1 MDNRATSPD
10 ATSGL
15 GRLLAPQSIA
25 VVGASNQLA
34 GIGGMLFA
42 NLKRSFS
49 GPLYP
54 VHPKA
59 PEIQGIPAHANLLE
73 IEHPVDMAVVVVGAA
88 QVEAVVE
95 QAIAKGVGG
104 LVLLSSGF
112 AEAGPEGQALQTRI
126 AARAREGG
134 LRIIG
139 PNCIGYLNLA
149 CGVMANFALSPQ
161 EPMPPGGGVA
171 LVSQSGGFGS
181 HLLTK
186 GLLTGLKLGWF
197 VSTGNEMDVNLA
209 VTLCWLVERPEV
221 KVLLL
226 FSETMRDPEL
236 FIHAARR
243 AHALDKPLI
252 VLKTGRSEA
261 AARAALSHTASVV
274 GAGDVFDAVCRQYG
288 VVIAESME
296 QMLDL
301 GLIFQDG
308 RRVQGDRV
316 GIVTAS
322 GGTGVLL
329 ADEASR
335 NGLTVP
341 TLPDPQQAALRE
353 VMHTPFFGNLS
364 NPVDTTAAVNIDS
377 MTRVL
382 ALLGASPSTD
392 MLSVVTWAHVKPMT
406 DALVDL
412 YQKIDKPL
420 AVLSTDLV
428 DDLKQAG
435 VPTYTDPRRVA
446 HALTALYRHSTRPP
460 LDEPPAP
467 PVDAA
472 RIQRALRHLP
482 HKDGE
487 CTLMEVHGKRLLAE
501 YGIPVTRE
509 YWLHDVDDAVAAAAR
524 LTGKVALKVMSPQ
537 LAHKSDVGALRL
549 DLEGDAA
556 IRAAWHDM
564 LEEVAARAPEALLDG
579 VLVQEMV
586 PARMELTCGLQ
597 RDPLFGPMVAV
608 GLGGVLIEQL
618 AQTVLLRP
626 PFTLNMA
633 HHALAQL
640 LDGRLLKGRRG
651 LSEDEQHAIARIMC
665 GIGQLG
671 LELAQIDEID
681 LNPIRVEGGRAVVA
695 DALVVLR
702 AAVDALPSPASR

>member
-1 MDNRATSPD
+1 MNSVTSPD
-10 ATSGL
+10 ISGL
-15 GRLLAPQSIA
+15 ERLLAPQSIA

-42 NLKRSFS
+42 NLKRSFA

-54 VHPKA
+54 VHPKD
-59 PEIQGIPAHANLLE
+59 PEIQGIPAHASLLE

-112 AEAGPEGQALQTRI
+112 AEAGPDGQVLQTRI

-149 CGVMANFALSPQ
+149 SGVMANFALSPQ

-209 VTLCWLVERPEV
+209 VTLRWLVERAEV

-226 FSETMRDPEL
+226 FSETMRDPEV
-236 FIHAARR
+236 FIDAARR

-274 GAGDVFDAVCRQYG
+274 GAGEVFDAVCRQYG

-335 NGLTVP
+335 SGLTVP
-341 TLPDPQQAALRE
+341 TLPDPEQAALRE

-428 DDLKQAG
+428 DDLKQVG

-446 HALTALYRHSTRPP
+446 HALAALYRHSTRPP

-467 PVDAA
+467 PVDAG
-472 RIQRALRHLP
+472 RIQHALRHLQCQ
-482 HKDGE
+482 DGE
-487 CTLMEVHGKRLLAE
+487 RTLMEVHGKRLLAE

-509 YWLHDVDDAVAAAAR
+509 YWVHDVDDAVAAAAR
-524 LTGKVALKVMSPQ
+524 LVGKVALKVMSPQ
-537 LAHKSDVGALRL
+537 LPHKSDVGALRL

-564 LEEVAARAPEALLDG
+564 LKEVAARAPEALLDG

-597 RDPLFGPMVAV
+597 RDPLFGAMVAV

-626 PFTLNMA
+626 PFTVNTA
-633 HHALAQL
+633 RHALGQL
-640 LDGRLLKGRRG
+640 LDGRLVKGRRG

-665 GIGQLG
+665 GVGQIG

-681 LNPIRVEGGRAVVA
+681 LNPIRVKDGRAVAA

-702 AAVDALPSPASR
+702 NAADTFPSPASR

>member
-1 MDNRATSPD
+1 MDSAVSPD
-10 ATSGL
+10 TAGL
-15 GRLLAPQSIA
+15 ERLLAPQSIA

-34 GIGGMLFA
+34 SIGGMIFA
-42 NLKRSFS
+42 NLKRSFA

-54 VHPKA
+54 VHPKNS
-59 PEIQGIPAHANLLE
+59 EIQGIPAHASLAE
-73 IEHPVDMAVVVVGAA
+73 IGHPVDMAVVGVGAA

-95 QAIAKGVGG
+95 QAIEKNVGG

-112 AEAGPEGQALQTRI
+112 AEAGPDGHALQVRI
-126 AARAREGG
+126 AARAQAGG

-139 PNCIGYLNLA
+139 PNCIGYLNIA
-149 CGVMANFALSPQ
+149 GGVMANFALSPQ
-161 EPMPPGGGVA
+161 EPLPPGGGVA

-186 GLLTGLKLGWF
+186 GLLSGLKLGWF
-197 VSTGNEMDVNLA
+197 VSTGNELDVNLA
-209 VTLCWLVERPEV
+209 TTLRWLVERPEV
-221 KVLLL
+221 KVLLV
-226 FSETMRDPEL
+226 FSETMRDPKV
-236 FIHAARR
+236 FIDAARR

-274 GAGDVFDAVCRQYG
+274 GASDVFDAVCRQYG
-288 VVIAESME
+288 VVIASSME

-308 RRVQGDRV
+308 RRVHDSRV

-329 ADEASR
+329 ADEVSR

-341 TLPDPQQAALRE
+341 PLPDTEQATLRE
-353 VMHTPFFGNLS
+353 VMHTPFFGSLS

-382 ALLGASPSTD
+382 ALLGESASTD

-406 DALVDL
+406 DALVHL
-412 YQKIDKPL
+412 YQMIDKPL

-428 DDLKQAG
+428 DDLKQVG

-446 HALTALYRHSTRPP
+446 HALATLYHHSTRPP
-460 LDEPPAP
+460 LDEPPATP
-467 PVDAA
+467 ADAA
-472 RIQRALRHLP
+472 RIRRALRHLQCP
-482 HKDGE
+482 PGE
-487 CTLMEVHGKRLLAE
+487 RTLMEVHGKRLLAE

-509 YWLHDVDDAVAAAAR
+509 HWVHDINDAVAAAAQ
-524 LTGKVALKVMSPQ
+524 LTGKVALKVMSAQ
-537 LAHKSDVGALRL
+537 LPHKSDVGALRL
-549 DLEGDAA
+549 GLEGDAA
-556 IRAAWHDM
+556 IRTAWRDM
-564 LEEVAARAPEALLDG
+564 LDEVAARAPEALLDG
-579 VLVQEMV
+579 VLVQEMI

-597 RDPLFGPMVAV
+597 RDPVFGPMVAV

-626 PFTLNMA
+626 PFTVNTAL
-633 HHALAQL
+633 HALGQL
-640 LDGRLLKGRRG
+640 LDGRLVKGRRG
-651 LSEDEQHAIARIMC
+651 LSGDEQHAIAWIMC
-665 GIGQLG
+665 CVGQLA
-671 LELAQIDEID
+671 LELAQIAEID
-681 LNPIRVEGGRAVVA
+681 LNPIRVEGGRAVAA

-702 AAVDALPSPASR
+702 DASSPLPSPAST